1 MGSLELADPPKGAL
15 YLPSSD
21 PKEARKYALQ
31 SPRTD
36 QVPKMR
42 KIGIRRRGQEGRGA
56 FLPQRMLQMQYV
68 QQGSGLHKPELPRAR
83 ALLQGLPRAEV
94 RT

>member
-1 MGSLELADPPKGAL
+1 MGSLELADPSKGAL

-21 PKEARKYALQ
+21 PKEARKNAFQ

-42 KIGIRRRGQEGRGA
+42 KIGIRCRIQESRGA
-56 FLPQRMLQMQYV
+56 VLPQGMLQMQYV
-68 QQGSGLHKPELPRAR
+68 QQGVGLHQPELPRAR
-83 ALLQGLPRAEV
+83 ALLQSLPRTEV
-94 RT
+94 WT